1 MAGFV
6 LGRVCDGCEH
16 RLHDLP
22 FPQKIFEAAKVPFG
36 VDFSHIKSAV
46 VVIHPTQLVGPLRR
60 GAVTVD
66 IDDVEIR
73 LRYVFPSEW
82 DPDLWRAKA
91 VKRAKKAIREWIAS
105 VSLFGPQTSSR
116 GGEFKIRMLNSMVIN
131 CRNVHLH
138 IVDNV
143 CSGTPHAL
151 EAIIEEAKISCPEN
165 GDPRFKPEEMAGIQ
179 ALTLRVL
186 WIRLLGMHI
195 TYKEFPGPALVDA
208 RSQWLEK
215 RPVREKLPEEQPL
228 PAPVESSDDESNE
241 VWRLGSDRVVESFT
255 GVTTRPEGLSSVS
268 SFTLQSEAW
277 DDSSGVTTATRTLD
291 TQASKWEAPRIEEE
305 PTHQQAFVGKR
316 ESTKGRQS
324 ALPFNDHGLRVSPPG
339 GMDMHIISRE
349 WAIRALNDAELDRW
363 KATEVGFT
371 CSEKG
376 DPTPHFENPDAKF
389 TPLELY
395 FSSGAFDGLWTLV
408 SHLRFWSAFRKGID
422 APLKQVGTKYSIRKF
437 HELIKRQKKGQPLT
451 PDQEKFV
458 EETEL
463 RLPNHVITSV
473 HHKVEQEIL
482 IHDASFLGRLGNRI
496 KKAMAGRKLDLESID
511 HRWFD
516 NESRLTI
523 HMPNVVFQFLPEL
536 KRGIHPQ
543 GRPLPGF
550 KPAGASKI
558 CGSSSLG
565 MTPVFTFRFTFRMMD
580 LKRNA
585 LRKGTY
591 IALDDLVCLR
601 DEKEVLC
608 VPFHRAVNI
617 EPCLQ
622 AFVADSCP
630 RELLITRTINPAE
643 LVLFLRGGQNK
654 VVGDLLQG
662 VSAKERPF
670 WSRVLHRVIPPCC
683 EQILEPDHIKVRR
696 RDEYDLPGKY
706 DESSTPTDSSFC
718 KGTTFEKRGRLYLVD
733 PFTESF
739 LGSEP
744 LVHPSTRFAII
755 LENSTAASSRF
766 TEIVVPSLNLNMNGL
781 LEFMSAFPPDIPH
794 CLDFFDEVD
803 KPIPHKTIGILN
815 LAASVTPWVKQ
826 MLLEV
831 PHIMIC
837 STNQESLECLRGQD
851 AGYRRATEKWKSRH
865 LGQDDR
871 REGLARLSA
880 VNSMAPPLHSAR
892 VVLDDFSFT
901 MDQRRHKLHVKCRNL
916 VCQMLIDASAFF
928 LRLSPLL
935 GRHDGPLACDS
946 VNRPTSTTR
955 STSSAVALLDQ
966 MRAPEGS
973 YVPETPETSSLYLY
987 GDRRVAVKLLS
998 VSCFE
1003 FEDIGRPVV
1012 YPKAANFPVH
1022 DAMPQVIATS
1032 LPRREA
1038 ATQTEDDLP
1047 PLKVDT
1053 KRRPTKSLRV
1063 SVAHIQV
1070 GLHPILA
1077 LLAVNWSS
1085 WTFDDVDFR
1094 YLLYRLKAFSPWRRI
1109 DPVTNSEFVN
1119 PKYSYTRTSLEEASY
1134 VILHGV
1140 GDQPHEDPLDALLG
1154 ALETGGFIKAA
1165 FQSADQPQ
1173 SGESQRPVSI
1183 QTGMRHVKLGVG
1195 VDLSRMRLEEILAIW
1210 DDDHDFR
1217 NDMYWILA
1225 ELEHE
1230 PEPPPKSAVLKRLE
1244 PQTASPEPA
1253 ALALELNL
1261 GTLGVMVSEMQSHVV
1276 LVASLF
1282 GVTVDLAKWTKCVG
1296 VDLGCSE
1303 VFILGA
1309 DEDYNLLTLLS
1320 KRVGHLASFNAE
1332 SVRGSGTQLL
1342 EGLRTPRMTHRF
1354 YGHEYLEDESSDAP
1368 TQTSISSVGFD
1379 FDSTASE
1386 SFSSDSLKVSSSC
1399 TPGRS
1404 RSSIHLNSSL
1414 HQELLREWSF
1424 PSFYGRPRFFRRA
1437 SFASA
1442 WKAESSRS
1450 AGTGM
1455 AQVRLTRDD
1464 SLSLNVAV
1472 TLESW
1477 HLFPVLRLVDQAL
1490 QTFEDVKSIMAVERL
1505 RLEGNRRL
1513 NNRSLETPETPKT
1526 ATQAPGPKQFH
1537 LQVHTTDV
1545 NVHLPSGPVLPAGF
1559 YSEVGAAEAEAFSDV
1574 LFDAARTHGRVP
1586 LLVPDTYGLCLN
1598 SKLELGTS
1606 ITQVYSNQKRV
1617 QITVDL
1623 ESMEVLLHQKA
1634 VWLRMCLTIA
1644 NARFRTHFITG
1655 KESFISGLVNAS
1667 LLVQK
1672 VSLWGC
1678 RYLNVAR
1685 RKAGTTVDESESGS
1699 TSVSPTT
1706 VVGLFRTSEKP
1717 TEPVPFYTPRFG
1729 LEETHPHIKDEAWL
1743 NPAVLALLPS
1753 RVPFPSYHCDS
1764 LVPALTPLVFCVSE
1778 EVPSLTVAVASEED
1792 SPIHALVS
1800 CAHLHLVVDMAS
1812 FKRLAEVVEFVED
1825 WAGWKHEVPA
1835 SDSVP
1840 TSPRKPDHFKPVSTL
1855 LSPSSGVTGAVRV
1868 TVTGLSAVFS
1878 PDLAVA
1884 TAVPGPTLAK
1894 CLDGNFPSLQL
1905 YDVLRINEND
1915 PVSFRVDTEFYVQGK
1930 EGLSRDDD
1938 LDDMTAT
1945 IKAVEP
1951 LVVGLGLDSSAP
1963 FLRVKP
1969 ASHRDSRL
1977 RRFVSMGSLFNGP
1990 RRSMEMG
1997 PKKTVRGIWVSIPSV
2012 DLQMQDNGRFWSLG
2026 VRRTTL
2032 TLDRVSDGG
2041 ETGIDSFFYQMEFGI
2056 ERLSFKDNL
2065 GVPFLRRT
2073 PLTRKKHP
2081 QNLMSSAHFPNS
2093 YVQNLQFFCKCLY
2106 KPARYKTVIT
2116 KVQCMRLEL
2125 EFDSMHRLI
2134 VRAKQVARTLHPS
2147 IVVHQMEPP
2156 ELPWHRDMHASTL
2169 KAGAGVYS
2177 ATRMEARHFP
2187 LVTYWPATGEECYV
2201 QKGLP
2206 RMEDM
2211 KWVLDFMGLLPNQ
2224 GDPVES
2230 EHLTPRTVAED
2241 TSAFKPLLGGLP
2253 QSTHPL
2259 NRFQDVDEYAH
2270 TWLSLDAEELKR
2282 PDVHPREE
2290 KTYRTSNFGR
2300 STMVPM
2306 SIEKSA
2312 VSDSASISSR
2322 RRPKWTPD
2330 SKASYIFGVMA
2341 AVANTV
2347 AGHVHFLTSSVIGS
2361 GVQPNALL
2369 IRLAVEGVEGWLVPR
2384 CPALYR
2390 KRMQQSINVP
2400 RGRTPVVS
2408 VSTLSP
2414 QQEEK
2419 AVPLAA
2425 YHQWFGPFQ
2434 PDHPRPG
2441 FHISGSRLKGDYE
2454 VRMPPLSVRRIKE
2467 TNKERN
2473 VSFHALKPVHIS
2485 ENPLMHTGR
2494 ADDNATGKQVLAV
2507 QICASVT
2514 CLKIDL
2520 PTSTVEEEYSRRY
2533 LVQAKVSELAVTLG
2547 TPRLRHE
2554 DQEVHHDG
2562 EGVPVLV
2569 SSDGRL
2575 LASDRDYLLKL
2586 ERLNIRLYG
2595 HDARAAGDDARED
2608 HRALLLKHYS
2618 LDGNNLDELG
2628 DTSFWTASVRLNRLL
2643 VNGTL
2648 SAISS
2653 LHDII
2658 DTTTKQVGAIN
2669 EDWRRQD
2676 TTCGSNSIE
2685 VARTLLRRDVM
2696 RVENPSE
2703 AFTFDDSDASQH
2715 ISRDAYLFWK
2725 HDPEVFQASMGYEAT
2740 KGLASQEHA
2749 IIDFLFLRLFA
2760 CPNAVPLINV
2770 NFRFL
2775 ETTVTLSDFYTTL
2788 STLHIPLIG
2797 GRCSYPMLGK
2807 SDMELKVVK
2816 FTVTCYNPQQ
2826 NKTDTVVAPFS
2837 VEASISRSMQ
2847 QMRPHSDETVP
2858 KGQCSVTIDPIE
2870 LHVFSGVLQVF
2881 QRVQAYLVRLDKAMR
2896 VTQNKKPVLK
2906 LLNDTQ
2912 TAILLKGSMRAGAHV
2927 VVPEGQYAGVSSGQ
2941 GLEVHLYLPPK
2952 KKTEKTPL
2960 KLFKRKTSEHYS
2972 TEDLTLS
2979 EVDTDLVVRSIL
2991 RMGERRGDV
3000 DVLTSVDRYARRFML
3015 HSTRASDALLKM
3027 LYHELTKL
3035 STNSKVHNQ
3044 TKEMNRILSK
3054 PGWTAMGGLRKDY
3067 QNTRAYFARDIGF
3080 SIVAQPDTL
3089 VGVNGQEEWFV
3100 TLGTCIQIHN
3110 STALPLGISTV
3121 KTSAVRGRMRKLV
3134 MRMTG
3139 FIEGSL
3145 KDMVSKQEPLVI
3157 PPFSSRSIPLMWFHH
3172 EDCYACIR
3180 PETKTPSVAGLEES
3194 WYVPF
3199 HLLNRLLDFI
3209 RAENHSMGHDPTT
3222 PSRPQQLP
3230 AQVQLK
3236 WRRAVAVKGLL
3247 EVTQIPSNYPSCHA
3261 YLYSIILRPT
3271 VSVTNRLPYPV
3282 TVCAHPTVEGL
3293 AALNRTL
3300 RPNSGVETL
3309 FRGHMADAEREVTSL
3324 VTRGMLVATIPPL
3337 CVWGLTTAESHMEM
3351 VFTVHGAPIEC
3362 LGNTA
3367 NVSQCTEVNHDRSV
3381 LWEDILQHI
3390 LISEEPL
3397 TTLPY
3402 PADIASF
3409 DAMLLR
3415 VGQGTFAERLISP
3428 HSDADPASARR
3439 LFEAYISQ
3447 YPMYTTTAVSMWV
3460 SGQDA
3465 VNSHQMNPRL
3475 RVCSDVEPFPRQVYK
3490 ICEKA
3495 MCLQDYL
3502 KGDQMVPPTIASRAS
3517 SMGFVADDVRTSAVN
3532 DLVNEMYST
3541 LPFIADAGKGEVTLF
3556 SPYQV
3561 ENSSLSM
3568 LTLNGKI
3575 VPPMCRLMIC
3585 EDEARRARI
3594 RAFRLKN
3601 SDAKK
3606 LLVVCSN
3613 RSVKMDLQRMTQSRP
3628 AVVLKFPT
3636 QDALDKPF
3644 RPEMDNVRTIKE
3656 SRGETRRIPKLCRR
3670 KRGAGSIAS
3679 SESTEKGTHERV
3691 VKYRAA
3697 IVKASNRVLRRR
3709 APTILS
3715 PRLDR
3720 RDAVSHNDTV
3730 EGELMSEDS
3739 LLVSRP
3745 ESFTAAYSNRDIT
3758 TPRHDYS
3765 RGFRYKNVDG
3775 VVSLGITVRY
3785 NDHPYGLSKV
3795 VSIAP
3800 RYVFYSRLPFAVS
3813 VEEFDTRAKV
3823 TTKQLVMPSGV
3834 VPFHMESGAFVLCG
3848 VSSGHTSSPFVMPDA
3863 APHTAQVALMHRGN
3877 RDPGG
3882 IMLPGDGLIVQIN
3895 VVSGEY
3901 KSSHSLPST
3910 VNTNYVVLSVAKSP
3924 KYQLVNHCSVPL
3936 LLEEQIPGRRR
3947 PVRNAVVNSNIFD
3960 RGRRESRPPPS
3971 GEVKRVGSEDR
3982 MKPHSA
3988 SFYRRKHSHSP
3999 VVPQPDNSRSELLL
4013 PGASCFY
4020 FSSGGDPSLVISVP
4034 NSKTSERWPV
4044 KFDNY
4049 SSVSSLAYIAEDSDG
4064 QSMSYIHY
4072 ALYVNHSGTR
4082 IVVFL
4087 PSKTLASR
4095 ILKGENI
4102 TAGMLTRDPVG
4113 VNMNSLLLSTTK
4125 TVTMTSGVRDA
4136 APPTARRERDEIY
4149 SRTNIDN
4156 HHLPFVVLSVEVI
4169 LGSVAVKWIHQSDT
4183 ILAFRLSTI
4192 RFSGSLGPE
4201 TLPGWLG
4208 AAVESRTK
4216 RVKLKHFYDSVKI
4229 RIFKT
4234 RQEAADPVV
4243 E

>member
-1 MAGFV
+1 M
-6 LGRVCDGCEH
+6 
-16 RLHDLP
+16 
-22 FPQKIFEAAKVPFG
+22 
-36 VDFSHIKSAV
+36 DFSHIKSAV

-66 IDDVEIR
+66 IEDVEIR

-179 ALTLRVL
+179 ALKLRVL
-186 WIRLLGMHI
+186 WIRLLGMHV

-215 RPVREKLPEEQPL
+215 RPARERLPEEQPL
-228 PAPVESSDDESNE
+228 PAPAESSDDESNE
-241 VWRLGSDRVVESFT
+241 LWRMGSDRVVESFT
-255 GVTTRPEGLSSVS
+255 GETTRPEGLSSVS
-268 SFTLQSEAW
+268 SFSLQSDVC
-277 DDSSGVTTATRTLD
+277 DDSSGVTTATKTLD
-291 TQASKWEAPRIEEE
+291 AQAPKWEAPRIEEE
-305 PTHQQAFVGKR
+305 PTHQRAFVGKR

-324 ALPFNDHGLRVSPPG
+324 ALPFNDHGLRVSPQG

-349 WAIRALNDAELDRW
+349 WAIRALNDAEVDQW
-363 KATEVGFT
+363 KAVEVGFT

-376 DPTPHFENPDAKF
+376 DFIPHFENADATF
-389 TPLELY
+389 SPLEVH

-422 APLKQVGTKYSIRKF
+422 APLKQIGTKHSIRKF
-437 HELIKRQKKGQPLT
+437 HELIKKQKKGQPLT

-463 RLPNHVITSV
+463 RLPNHVVTSV

-516 NESRLTI
+516 NESRLTV
-523 HMPNVVFQFLPEL
+523 HMPNIVFQFLPRL

-543 GRPLPGF
+543 GRPLPSF
-550 KPAGASKI
+550 KPADVSKI
-558 CGSSSLG
+558 CGTSSLG
-565 MTPVFTFRFTFRMMD
+565 MTPVFTFRFSFRMMD

-585 LRKGTY
+585 HRKGTY

-608 VPFHRAVNI
+608 VPFHRAVDL

-622 AFVADSCP
+622 AFTADTCP

-643 LVLFLRGGQNK
+643 LVLFLRGGQTK

-683 EQILEPDHIKVRR
+683 EQIPEPDPIKVRR
-696 RDEYDLPGKY
+696 RDEFDLPGMY

-718 KGTTFEKRGRLYLVD
+718 KGTTFEKRGRLYLLD

-739 LGSEP
+739 LGTEP
-744 LVHPSTRFAII
+744 LAHPSTRFAVI

-766 TEIVVPSLNLNMNGL
+766 TEIIVPSLNLNMNGL
-781 LEFMSAFPPDIPH
+781 LEFMSAFPPDVPH
-794 CLDFFDEVD
+794 CLDFFDEID

-831 PHIMIC
+831 PHIMVC

-851 AGYRRATEKWKSRH
+851 AGYQQATEKWKTRH
-865 LGQDDR
+865 LGQGDR
-871 REGLARLSA
+871 SAGLARLSA
-880 VNSMAPPLHSAR
+880 MNSLAPPLHSAR
-892 VVLDDFSFT
+892 VVLDDFSFA
-901 MDQRRHKLHVKCRNL
+901 MDQRRHKLHVKCRKL
-916 VCQMLIDASAFF
+916 ICQMLIDASAFF

-935 GRHDGPLACDS
+935 GRHGGGLGCDS

-966 MRAPEGS
+966 MRTLEGPYIPAPA
-973 YVPETPETSSLYLY
+973 ETSSLYLY
-987 GDRRVAVKLLS
+987 GDRYVAVKLLS

-1003 FEDIGRPVV
+1003 FEDLGKPVV

-1053 KRRPTKSLRV
+1053 KRRPIKSLRI

-1077 LLAVNWSS
+1077 LLAVNWRS
-1085 WTFDDVDFR
+1085 WTFEDVDFR
-1094 YLLYRLKAFSPWRRI
+1094 YLFYRLKAFSPWRRI
-1109 DPVTNSEFVN
+1109 DPATNSEFVN

-1140 GDQPHEDPLDALLG
+1140 GDQQREDPLDALLG
-1154 ALETGGFIKAA
+1154 ALESGGFIKAA

-1173 SGESQRPVSI
+1173 NSEIQRPVSI

-1195 VDLSRMRLEEILAIW
+1195 LDLSRMRLDDILAIW

-1230 PEPPPKSAVLKRLE
+1230 PEPKPKSAVLERLA

-1253 ALALELNL
+1253 VLALELNL
-1261 GTLGVMVSEMQSHVV
+1261 GSLGVMVSEMQSHVV
-1276 LVASLF
+1276 LVASFF
-1282 GVTVDLAKWTKCVG
+1282 GITVDLAKWTKSLG

-1303 VFILGA
+1303 VFVLGA
-1309 DEDYNLLTLLS
+1309 DEDENLLTLLS
-1320 KRVGHLASFNAE
+1320 KSIGHLASFNSE
-1332 SVRGSGTQLL
+1332 SVRGSGSQLL
-1342 EGLRTPRMTHRF
+1342 GPGMRTPRLTHRF
-1354 YGHEYLEDESSDAP
+1354 YGHEHLEDESSDDP
-1368 TQTSISSVGFD
+1368 TQTSISSGSTGFTSAS
-1379 FDSTASE
+1379 FDSTVLE
-1386 SFSSDSLKVSSSC
+1386 SLSSDSLKVSSSC
-1399 TPGRS
+1399 SPGRS
-1404 RSSIHLNSSL
+1404 HNSIHLNSSL
-1414 HQELLREWSF
+1414 HRELLREWSF

-1450 AGTGM
+1450 TGTGM

-1464 SLSLNVAV
+1464 SLCLKVSV

-1477 HLFPVLRLVDQAL
+1477 HLFPVLRLVDQTL

-1505 RLEGNRRL
+1505 RLAGNQRS
-1513 NNRSLETPETPKT
+1513 NNHSLETPATPTT
-1526 ATQAPGPKQFH
+1526 AKQPFVPKQFH
-1537 LQVHTTDV
+1537 LQVHTTDF

-1559 YSEVGAAEAEAFSDV
+1559 YPEIGAAESEAFSDA
-1574 LFDAARTHGRVP
+1574 LFDTARTHGRVP
-1586 LLVPDTYGLCLN
+1586 LLVPNTFGFCVN
-1598 SKLELGTS
+1598 SQLELGTS
-1606 ITQVYSNQKRV
+1606 ITQVHSSQKRV

-1623 ESMEVLLHQKA
+1623 ESLEVLLHQKA

-1655 KESFISGLVNAS
+1655 KESFVSGLVNAS

-1685 RKAGTTVDESESGS
+1685 RKTGTTVDGSETGS

-1706 VVGLFRTSEKP
+1706 VVGLFRSSEKP
-1717 TEPVPFYTPRFG
+1717 AESVPFYTARFG
-1729 LEETHPHIKDEAWL
+1729 LEETHPRLTDEAWL

-1764 LVPALTPLVFCVSE
+1764 LVPTLTPLVFCVSE

-1792 SPIHALVS
+1792 SPVHALVS
-1800 CAHLHLVVDMAS
+1800 CSHLHLVVDMAS
-1812 FKRLAEVVEFVED
+1812 FRRLAEVVEFVED
-1825 WAGWKHEVPA
+1825 WAGWKHQVPA
-1835 SDSVP
+1835 SDGAS
-1840 TSPRKPDHFKPVSTL
+1840 SSQKPNHFKPVSTL
-1855 LSPSSGVTGAVRV
+1855 LSPTAEVTGAVCV
-1868 TVTGLSAVFS
+1868 TVAGLSVVFS

-1884 TAVPGPTLAK
+1884 AAVPGPTLAK
-1894 CLDGNFPSLQL
+1894 CLDSDFPSLQL

-1915 PVSFRVDTEFYVQGK
+1915 PVSFRVDTGFYVQAKEK
-1930 EGLSRDDD
+1930 EGISGDDD
-1938 LDDMTAT
+1938 LDDMSAT

-1951 LVVGLGLDSSAP
+1951 LLAGLGLDSSALI
-1963 FLRVKP
+1963 LRIKP
-1969 ASHRDSRL
+1969 ASHRDHRY
-1977 RRFVSMGSLFNGP
+1977 RRFASMGSMFNGPRRSIEVLGPMGRSFNGP
-1990 RRSMEMG
+1990 RRSMEVVG
-1997 PKKTVRGIWVSIPSV
+1997 PKKTMRGIWVSIPRV
-2012 DLQMQDNGRFWSLG
+2012 DLQMQDSGRFWSLG

-2041 ETGIDSFFYQMEFGI
+2041 ETGVESFYQMEFGI

-2073 PLTRKKHP
+2073 PLTKHP

-2093 YVQNLQFFCKCLY
+2093 YVHQLQFFSKCLY
-2106 KPARYKTVIT
+2106 NPTRYKTAMI
-2116 KVQCMRLEL
+2116 KVQRMRIEL

-2147 IVVHQMEPP
+2147 NVVHQMEPP
-2156 ELPWHRDMHASTL
+2156 ELPWHRDMYVSTL

-2177 ATRMEARHFP
+2177 PTRVEGRLFP

-2201 QKGLP
+2201 ERGLP
-2206 RMEDM
+2206 RMVDM
-2211 KWVLDFMGLLPNQ
+2211 IWVLDFMGMPPN
-2224 GDPVES
+2224 DSDAVES
-2230 EHLTPRTVAED
+2230 EHATPPTAAED
-2241 TSAFKPLLGGLP
+2241 TSAFRPLLGGLP

-2259 NRFQDVDEYAH
+2259 NGFQDMDEYAH
-2270 TWLSLDAEELKR
+2270 TWLSLDGEEPKR
-2282 PDVHPREE
+2282 PDVHPKEE

-2300 STMVPM
+2300 STMVHNGTH
-2306 SIEKSA
+2306 
-2312 VSDSASISSR
+2312 VGDSAS
-2322 RRPKWTPD
+2322 TPD
-2330 SKASYIFGVMA
+2330 SNSYIFGVMA
-2341 AVANTV
+2341 AEAYKV
-2347 AGHVHFLTSSVIGS
+2347 AGHVHFLTSPMMGS
-2361 GVQPNALL
+2361 GLQPNALL
-2369 IRLAVEGVEGWLVPR
+2369 IRFAVEGVEGWLVPR

-2390 KRMQQSINVP
+2390 KRMQQSIKVP
-2400 RGRTPVVS
+2400 RGRTPIVS
-2408 VSTLSP
+2408 VSTLRP
-2414 QQEEK
+2414 QLDEK

-2425 YHQWFGPFQ
+2425 YNQWFGPFQ
-2434 PDHPRPG
+2434 AEPRPRPG
-2441 FHISGSRLKGDYE
+2441 FHIPGSRLKGDYE
-2454 VRMPPLSVRRIKE
+2454 VRIPPLSVRRIKE

-2473 VSFHALKPVHIS
+2473 VSFHALKPVRITD
-2485 ENPLMHTGR
+2485 NPLMHTGR
-2494 ADDNATGKQVLAV
+2494 ADENASGKQVLGV

-2520 PTSTVEEEYSRRY
+2520 PTSTAVEESSRRY

-2547 TPRLRHE
+2547 TPRVRHE
-2554 DQEVHHDG
+2554 ENEG

-2575 LASDRDYLLKL
+2575 ITSDRDYLLKL
-2586 ERLNIRLYG
+2586 EHLNIRLYG
-2595 HDARAAGDDARED
+2595 HEARAAGDDSRED
-2608 HRALLLKHYS
+2608 HRSLLRKHYS
-2618 LDGNNLDELG
+2618 LDGNDSLDDLG
-2628 DTSFWTASVRLNRLL
+2628 DSSFWRASVRLNRLL

-2658 DTTTKQVGAIN
+2658 DTTTKQVDAIN
-2669 EDWRRQD
+2669 EDWWRQD
-2676 TTCGSNSIE
+2676 TGCGANSID

-2703 AFTFDDSDASQH
+2703 VLTFDDSDASQH
-2715 ISRDAYLFWK
+2715 ISRDAHLFWK
-2725 HDPEVFQASMGYEAT
+2725 HDPDVFKESMGYEAT

-2760 CPNAVPLINV
+2760 CPNTVPLINV
-2770 NFRFL
+2770 NFRFQ
-2775 ETTVTLSDFYTTL
+2775 ETTLTLSDFYTTL
-2788 STLHIPLIG
+2788 STLHIPLIT
-2797 GRCSYPMLGK
+2797 GRSSYPMLGK
-2807 SDMELKVVK
+2807 SDMELKVTK

-2837 VEASISRSMQ
+2837 VVASISRSMQ
-2847 QMRPHSDETVP
+2847 QVTPHSDEILP
-2858 KGQCSVTIDPIE
+2858 KGQCTLTIDPIE

-2912 TAILLKGSMRAGAHV
+2912 TRILLKGSMQAGAHV
-2927 VVPEGQYAGVSSGQ
+2927 LVPEGHYAGVSSGQ
-2941 GLEVHLYLPPK
+2941 GLEVHLCLTQEE
-2952 KKTEKTPL
+2952 TEKTPL
-2960 KLFKRKTSEHYS
+2960 KIFKRKTSEHYS
-2972 TEDLTLS
+2972 MEDLTLS
-2979 EVDTDLVVRSIL
+2979 EVDTQLVVTSML
-2991 RMGERRGDV
+2991 RMGEQRGNDI
-3000 DVLTSVDRYARRFML
+3000 DVLSSVDRYARRFML

-3035 STNSKVHNQ
+3035 STNSKDHNQ
-3044 TKEMNRILSK
+3044 TKELNRILSE
-3054 PGWTAMGGLRKDY
+3054 PGWTSIGGLRKDY

-3561 ENSSLSM
+3561 ENSSLSV

-3636 QDALDKPF
+3636 QDALEKPAF
-3644 RPEMDNVRTIKE
+3644 RPETDNVRTIKE
-3656 SRGETRRIPKLCRR
+3656 SRGETCRIPKLCRR
-3670 KRGAGSIAS
+3670 KGGSIAS

-3697 IVKASNRVLRRR
+3697 VVRASNRVLRRQV
-3709 APTILS
+3709 PTILS
-3715 PRLDR
+3715 PRVDV

-3739 LLVSRP
+3739 LMMSRP
-3745 ESFTAAYSNRDIT
+3745 ESFTAAYSNREMT
-3758 TPRHDYS
+3758 TPRPDHY
-3765 RGFRYKNVDG
+3765 RGLRYKNVDG

-3785 NDHPYGLSKV
+3785 NDHPYGLCKV

-3800 RYVFYSRLPFAVS
+3800 RYIFYSRLPFAVS

-3882 IMLPGDGLIVQIN
+3882 IMLPGHGLIVQIN
-3895 VVSGEY
+3895 VVSGEF

-3960 RGRRESRPPPS
+3960 RGRRESRPPPN
-3971 GEVKRVGSEDR
+3971 GEVRRAGSEDR
-3982 MKPHSA
+3982 NKPHSA

-3999 VVPQPDNSRSELLL
+3999 MNQENSRSEPLL

-4020 FSSGGDPSLVISVP
+4020 FASSGDPSLVISVP

-4049 SSVSSLAYIAEDSDG
+4049 SSVSSLAYIADESDG

-4113 VNMNSLLLSTTK
+4113 TTANSLLLSTTK
-4125 TVTMTSGVRDA
+4125 TITMTSGFRDV
-4136 APPTARRERDEIY
+4136 APPTARRERDELY
-4149 SRTNIDN
+4149 TRKNIDN
-4156 HHLPFVVLSVEVI
+4156 HHLPFVVLSVEI
-4169 LGSVAVKWIHQSDT
+4169 NLGSVAVKWIHQSDT
-4183 ILAFRLSTI
+4183 ILAFRMSTI
-4192 RFSGSLGPE
+4192 RLSGSLAPE

-4216 RVKLKHFYDSVKI
+4216 RVKLRHFYDSVKI

-4234 RQEAADPVV
+4234 RQEATDPVV